1 MHVPRCS
8 FKPCCAAGELRSVL
22 TDFVV
27 GTSSRNVSSVRKIT
41 PVPSLP
47 ATAAHVTDKQL
58 QVRDVMYSVV
68 LVHALY
74 MY

>member
-8 FKPCCAAGELRSVL
+8 FKPCCAVGELRSVL